1 VLRRGFKWRIPA
13 GAVVLTAIVFAIV
26 WPLIPAP
33 LPDRI
38 RLGTGYAGGQYEAIG
53 NSLARRLRA
62 KGFEVDVVASG
73 GSADNLARL
82 ATADLDVAFVQG
94 GVASPAPEN
103 VRGVASLFYEP
114 IWIFHRH
121 GDEFALVSDLKGKRI
136 AVGGEGSGSAPLART
151 ILTANGVRDGTV
163 PLGGKEAFEA
173 LARNEVDA
181 VILVQGATAQWIRD
195 LVDDGRF
202 DVLLFERAPA
212 YAARYKHLEVLH
224 VPRGFVDFERDLPTK
239 DIQLLTTTANLA
251 VRDELHPRLIPL
263 LIELCRDELAQGTM
277 LARPG
282 TFPSLEHVDLE
293 LSKDAVRYYR
303 TGPSWL
309 YRYLPFQLAYTLDR
323 LTILLIPLLTLLF
336 PLLKGAGPLYRWTV
350 FRRIYPWYRV
360 LQELDEAARAAE
372 SEAEKTEILGQLR
385 ELQASVSGIH
395 VPARYTSEVY
405 FLRRHIALVMGQ
417 LQHGPEPAG
426 S

>member
-1 VLRRGFKWRIPA
+1 MLRRGFKWRIPA

-103 VRGVASLFYEP
+103 VRGVGSVFYEP